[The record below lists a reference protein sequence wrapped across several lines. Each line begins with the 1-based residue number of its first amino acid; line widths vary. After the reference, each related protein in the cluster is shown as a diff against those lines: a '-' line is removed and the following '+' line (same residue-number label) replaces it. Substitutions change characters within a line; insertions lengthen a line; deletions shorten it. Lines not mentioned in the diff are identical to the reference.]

1 MKVSIVTSV
10 LDSHKMVERQIH
22 HYNKMNLP
30 EDVEV
35 IYVDDGSDPPI
46 NVDHMKKNFSFR
58 VIATNDK
65 RKWTQPAARNTGA
78 KHARGKFLLM
88 ADLDHIVTMN
98 LVNSALNCKVD
109 VIRFNREVAVI
120 DEFGEFTQDRDVLEE
135 YGYIFGHPK
144 RDGVKIAAHGNSYI
158 IRRDLYLECGGV
170 DERYVG
176 TGRYPN
182 REEILL
188 KRKLK
193 RLEEQGSITIWQD
206 RTKPT
211 IYMIPNGRYCGHRDY
226 NPFGLFHNLSRK
238 TNKGTSVEQ
247 QRRKTNKEKR
257 RERRR
262 RRK

>member
-1 MKVSIVTSV
+1 MKLSIVTSV
-10 LDSHKMVERQIH
+10 LNSHKMVERQIL
-22 HYNKMNLP
+22 HYNKLNLP

-35 IYVDDGSDPPI
+35 VYVDDGSDPPI
-46 NVDHMKKNFSFR
+46 DFDHMKKNFSFR
-58 VIATNDK
+58 VIATNDN
-65 RKWTQPAARNTGA
+65 RKWTQPAARNMGA
-78 KHARGKFLLM
+78 KNARGTFLLM
-88 ADLDHIVTMN
+88 ADVDHIVTMKAID
-98 LVNSALNCKVD
+98 VALNCKVD

-120 DEFGEFTQDRDVLEE
+120 DEFGEFTQDRDVLED

-158 IRRDLYLECGGV
+158 IRRNLYLECGGV

-182 REEILL
+182 REEVLL

-206 RTKPT
+206 KTKPT

-226 NPFGLFHNLSRK
+226 NPFGLFHDLSRK
-238 TNKGTSVEQ
+238 TNKGY
-247 QRRKTNKEKR
+247 RHKTNKEKR
-257 RERRR
+257 REREQRA
-262 RRK
+262 